1 MATIRSIIDL
11 IAMGYSDLP
20 SVVAVIGNAE
30 VNSQT
35 RRLKR
40 KMKEHPDYDHVGY
53 WLNPCEVG
61 TAIYWWITQPF
72 AEAQLQTFL
81 ESDGN
86 IAEEYLVSGNFS
98 NNTVRLEGQVK
109 LAADLICDAYSQ
121 TKGQPAAG
129 DRLDE
134 ENAKTWEKGLGLE
147 VWKSRNQRNVM
158 QVDKN
163 DGKVVLD
170 RGILEVKNHR
180 RIHKKHRNEFATCI
194 LAAVKLKFGMPERSR
209 ANELAIRRFVAQ
221 QMQQRGVR
229 EVDAA
234 RVTPYIVAAAFI
246 PSDAEIGAAAW
257 LNTRVAKDRLKA
269 WTFGATA

>member
-1 MATIRSIIDL
+1 
-11 IAMGYSDLP
+11 MGYGDLP
-20 SVVAVIGNAE
+20 SVVAVVGNAE
-30 VNSQT
+30 INSQT
-35 RRLKR
+35 RRLRR
-40 KMKEHPDYDHVGY
+40 KVEGHPDYDHVGY
-53 WLNPCEVG
+53 WFNPCEVG
-61 TAIYWWITQPF
+61 TALYWWITQPF

-81 ESDGN
+81 ESGGN
-86 IAEEYLVSGNFS
+86 FAEEYLVSGHFS
-98 NNTVRLEGQVK
+98 NNAVRLEGQVK
-109 LAADLICDAYSQ
+109 LAADLICNAYSE
-121 TKGQPAAG
+121 TKSQPAAG
-129 DRLDE
+129 DKLELEDE
-134 ENAKTWEKGLGLE
+134 KTADMRRGLE

-170 RGILEVKNHR
+170 RGVLEVKNHR
-180 RIHKKHRNEFATCI
+180 RIHKKHNNEFAMCI

-269 WTFGATA
+269 WTFGSTA